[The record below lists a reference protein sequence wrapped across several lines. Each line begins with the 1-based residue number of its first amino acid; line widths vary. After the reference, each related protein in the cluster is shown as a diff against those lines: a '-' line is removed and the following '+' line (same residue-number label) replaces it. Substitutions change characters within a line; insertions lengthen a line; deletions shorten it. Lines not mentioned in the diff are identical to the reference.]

1 MPLFT
6 KLRQTPFGVS
16 YRNDYME
23 EKMALRKPYEQTYYP
38 STPTKATLFFRKN
51 LLYQLYRFLLLNAK
65 MLRMVR
71 KH

>member
-1 MPLFT
+1 
-6 KLRQTPFGVS
+6 
-16 YRNDYME
+16 ME